1 MGESDDSGGDAVK
14 CKVLV
19 ERKCEPKIFQIFA
32 SKREVLVRIKTLTLK
47 IQVLKV
53 YCIIF

>member
-1 MGESDDSGGDAVK
+1 MHESDDSGGDAVK

-19 ERKCEPKIFQIFA
+19 QRKCEPKLFQSFA
-32 SKREVLVRIKTLTLK
+32 SKREVLVRIKTLMLK
-47 IQVLKV
+47 IPVLKV